1 MEAKVNVKKE
11 NVGLSDSN
19 AGLVVTLAV
28 IGQLR
33 NLERQSED
41 HIWRT
46 AKAAREEI
54 ERLQGM
60 LNKLIPVMDA
70 AVTLVCAPAWSGV
83 SDEDC
88 NLESVLRRT
97 GFVTTN
103 EAVEKA
109 NYRAK

>member
-1 MEAKVNVKKE
+1 METPLNEKKE
-11 NVGLSDSN
+11 NVGVSDST
-19 AGLVVTLAV
+19 AGLGVTLAV

-41 HIWRT
+41 YIWRT

-60 LNKLIPVMDA
+60 LNKLIPVMTA
-70 AVTLVCAPAWSGV
+70 AVTLVCAPGWSGV

-88 NLESVLRRT
+88 NLEAALRRT
-97 GFVTTN
+97 GFVTPN
-103 EAVEKA
+103 V
-109 NYRAK
+109 